1 MINIKPFE
9 NSIICKTD
17 QIEKMFDIISSQYNF
32 INLIISL
39 GNDIKWRKKIS
50 DIIFNYKPKNLLDLA
65 TGTGNL
71 PIILANKIKNINILG
86 IDISKNMIK
95 IGKKKINFFYK
106 NIKLIKADCQKIFFL
121 KKNKFDIVTI
131 VFGIRNF
138 ENINNVLK
146 EIYRVLKKKGVLI
159 ILEFSISNNNFKY
172 IYNIYSKYILL
183 NIINF
188 FTKNFFAYKYLLKSI
203 NKFSQYVNI
212 EILLKNFNFKNI
224 NILKL
229 TYGIVSIYIANK

>member
-9 NSIICKTD
+9 NSRICKTD
-17 QIEKMFDIISSQYNF
+17 QIEKMFDIISYKYNF

-95 IGKKKINFFYK
+95 IGKKKIKIFYK

-121 KKNKFDIVTI
+121 KKNKFDLVTI

-188 FTKNFFAYKYLLKSI
+188 LTKNFFAYKYLLKSI
-203 NKFSQYVNI
+203 KKFSQYVNI